1 MWVRYVHPEHLA
13 RGTHLGVIEGSQGWP
28 VTSAWGV
35 QCLLAAGVAGGGGNT
50 TTMTD
55 EQEMV
60 FAAVDRLNTMARA
73 AYDGME
79 VQPATMYG
87 DGLFTA
93 EFAEGWESINFV
105 GDMTVWCAATELCD
119 SPENGETVDSI
130 VAYVWMEE
138 LKDLTTLLVAFGK
151 QCEGITP

>member
-1 MWVRYVHPEHLA
+1 M
-13 RGTHLGVIEGSQGWP
+13 TMI
-28 VTSAWGV
+28 
-35 QCLLAAGVAGGGGNT
+35 
-50 TTMTD
+50 MTD
-55 EQEMV
+55 KQELV

-73 AYDGME
+73 AYDAME
-79 VQPATMYG
+79 VHPATMYG

-105 GDMTVWCAATELCD
+105 GDVTVWCAATDLCD
-119 SPENGETVDSI
+119 TPLAGETVASI

-151 QCEGITP
+151 QCELEVTPPP